1 MSWVRQL
8 RRRASRSNLRLP
20 LVWFRHR
27 GLNPADVFIASY
39 PRSGSTWLRFVLF
52 EILTGDAAGFD
63 NVNRVIAD
71 VGLHRQSPALVPNG
85 GRLVKTH
92 EAYRDVYQKAIY
104 LVRDPRDAVI
114 SEYEYEK
121 ALDRISE
128 DFDSFLMLSLK
139 GRANVYGP
147 WQEHV
152 MSWLES
158 PLVRSG
164 RLLVIKFEEL
174 RQQTE
179 DVVTGVLNFLGVE
192 VDSQAIRDAIANNSI
207 QRMRAKE
214 DRWRQHG
221 GASPLTASGEQRR
234 FINSG
239 SVGGWRARL
248 TEAQARLV
256 EQCAGSGLARMGY
269 PLGALALPVGSPD
282 GRRGAAFTS

>member
-1 MSWVRQL
+1 MRQL
-8 RRRASRSNLRLP
+8 RRRASRTNLRLP
-20 LVWFRHR
+20 LVWFRHW
-27 GLNPADVFIASY
+27 GLNPADVFVASY
-39 PRSGSTWLRFVLF
+39 PRSGSTWLRFLLF
-52 EILTGDAAGFD
+52 EILTRDSAGFD

-71 VGLHRQSPALVPNG
+71 VGRHRQSPALLPNG

-104 LVRDPRDAVI
+104 LVRDPRDVVI

-121 ALDRISE
+121 AQDRISE
-128 DFDSFLMLSLK
+128 DFDSFVMLSLT
-139 GRANVYGP
+139 GRSNGFGP

-152 MSWLES
+152 ISWLES
-158 PLVRSG
+158 PLARSG

-179 DVVTGVLNFLGVE
+179 DVVADVLSFLGVE
-192 VDSQAIRDAIANNSI
+192 GDRQAIRDAIANNSV

-214 DRWRQHG
+214 DRSPQLG
-221 GASPLTASGEQRR
+221 GASAQKASGDQDR
-234 FINSG
+234 FIRSG

-248 TEAQARLV
+248 TEAQTRLI

-269 PLGALALPVGSPD
+269 PLEGLAVPVGSPD
-282 GRRGAAFTS
+282 DPR

>member
-8 RRRASRSNLRLP
+8 RRRASRTDLRLP

-39 PRSGSTWLRFVLF
+39 PRSGSTWLRFLLF
-52 EILTGDAAGFD
+52 EILTGDTAGFD

-71 VGLHRQSPALVPNG
+71 VGRHRQSPALVPNG

-92 EAYRDVYQKAIY
+92 EAYRNVYQKAMY
-104 LVRDPRDAVI
+104 LVRDPRDVVI

-121 ALDRISE
+121 GLDRISE
-128 DFDSFLMLSLK
+128 DFDSFVMLSLK
-139 GRANVYGP
+139 GKANGFGP

-152 MSWLES
+152 ISWLES
-158 PLVRSG
+158 PLARAG
-164 RLLVIKFEEL
+164 RLLVIRFEEL

-179 DVVTGVLNFLGVE
+179 DVVAEGLNFLGVE
-192 VDSQAIRDAIANNSI
+192 RDRQAIRDAIANNSV

-214 DRWRQHG
+214 DRSPQLG
-221 GASPLTASGEQRR
+221 GASPQKASGDQER
-234 FINSG
+234 FIRSG
-239 SVGGWRARL
+239 SVGGWRTRL
-248 TEAQARLV
+248 TEAQTRLI

-269 PLGALALPVGSPD
+269 PLQASAVPVGSPD
-282 GRRGAAFTS
+282 APQ